1 MIHVAIPAEWE
12 PFVQGVVR
20 SGSYHNPA
28 EVVGE
33 ALRLLA
39 RREQLLHDVKAG
51 VEQLD
56 RGEYTEYGVDCQQ
69 EFLADIRTEEQSRF
83 PQAKNCQ

>member
-1 MIHVAIPAEWE
+1 MIQVPIPPELE
-12 PFVQGVVR
+12 PFVQGVVQN
-20 SGSYHNPA
+20 GSYPNPT

-56 RGEYTEYGVDCQQ
+56 RGEYAEYGEDSRE
-69 EFLADIRTEEQSRF
+69 EFLADIETEEQARF
-83 PQAKNCQ
+83 PHLENRQ

>member
-1 MIHVAIPAEWE
+1 MIQVAIPAELE
-12 PFVQGVVR
+12 LFVQAVVR

-56 RGEYTEYGVDCQQ
+56 RGEYTEYGADCQQ
-69 EFLADIRTEEQSRF
+69 EFLADIRAEEQSRF
-83 PQAKNCQ
+83 PQTKTGQ

>member
-1 MIHVAIPAEWE
+1 MIHVAIPAELE
-12 PFVQGVVR
+12 LFVQGVVR
-20 SGSYHNPA
+20 NGSYHDPA

-56 RGEYTEYGVDCQQ
+56 RGEYTEYGVDSQQ

-83 PQAKNCQ
+83 PQPKNCQ

>member
-1 MIHVAIPAEWE
+1 MINVAVPAELE

-20 SGSYHNPA
+20 NGSYQNPA

-39 RREQLLHDVKAG
+39 RREQLLQDVKAG

-56 RGEYTEYGVDCQQ
+56 RGEYTEYGADCQQ
-69 EFLADIRTEEQSRF
+69 EFLADIGAEEQSRF
-83 PQAKNCQ
+83 PQPKSCQ

>member
-1 MIHVAIPAEWE
+1 MINVAIPAELE
-12 PFVQGVVR
+12 LFVQGVVR
-20 SGSYHNPA
+20 NGSYHNPA

-56 RGEYTEYGVDCQQ
+56 RGEYTEYGVDSQQ
-69 EFLADIRTEEQSRF
+69 EFSADIRAEEQSRF
-83 PQAKNCQ
+83 PHPKDGQ

>member
-1 MIHVAIPAEWE
+1 MINVAVPAELE

-20 SGSYHNPA
+20 SGSYHDPT

-56 RGEYTEYGVDCQQ
+56 RGEYTEYGVDS
-69 EFLADIRTEEQSRF
+69 EPELLADIRTEEQSRF
-83 PQAKNCQ
+83 PQPKNCQ

>member
-1 MIHVAIPAEWE
+1 MIHVAIPAELE
-12 PFVQGVVR
+12 LFVQGVVR
-20 SGSYHNPA
+20 SGNYHNPD

-56 RGEYTEYGVDCQQ
+56 RGEYTEYGVDSKQ
-69 EFLADIRTEEQSRF
+69 EFLADIAAEEQTRF
-83 PQAKNCQ
+83 PQPKNSQ

>member
-1 MIHVAIPAEWE
+1 MIHVPIPAELE
-12 PFVQGVVR
+12 PFVQGIVQ
-20 SGSYHNPA
+20 SGRCQNPA

-56 RGEYTEYGVDCQQ
+56 RGEYTEYGEDSRE
-69 EFLADIRTEEQSRF
+69 EFLADIKAEEFVQF
-83 PQAKNCQ
+83 PQTKNSP

>member
-1 MIHVAIPAEWE
+1 MIQVPIPAELE
-12 PFVQGVVR
+12 PFVQGVVD
-20 SGSYHNPA
+20 SGSYRNPT

-56 RGEYTEYGVDCQQ
+56 RGEYTEYDEDSQ
-69 EFLADIRTEEQSRF
+69 EEFVADIKTEEQARF
-83 PQAKNCQ
+83 PQAEDRA

>member
-1 MIHVAIPAEWE
+1 MIHVAIPAELE
-12 PFVQGVVR
+12 LFVQGVVR
-20 SGSYHNPA
+20 SGSYHDPA

-51 VEQLD
+51 IEQLD
-56 RGEYTEYGVDCQQ
+56 RGEYTEYGEGSCQD
-69 EFLADIRTEEQSRF
+69 FLTNIEAEEQSRF
-83 PQAKNCQ
+83 PPVDNRP

>member
-1 MIHVAIPAEWE
+1 MIHVAIPAELE
-12 PFVQGVVR
+12 LFVQGVVR
-20 SGSYHNPA
+20 VAVDHDPA

-56 RGEYTEYGVDCQQ
+56 RGEYTEYGVDSQQ
-69 EFLADIRTEEQSRF
+69 E
-83 PQAKNCQ
+83 